1 MRLTAFYNGLIYYEK
16 QHFFI
21 YGFSCV
27 RTAADFASAA
37 RRELK

>member
-1 MRLTAFYNGLIYYEK
+1 MRLTAFYNGAYYEK